1 MKRFLSLP
9 RISII
14 RLGLVITLS
23 TIMVVDS
30 GCQQSK
36 PGCGNKRDH
45 RKRKK
50 SVKKFAPSM
59 SYIYNAKTTFNLL
72 S

>member
-9 RISII
+9 RISLI
-14 RLGLVITLS
+14 RLGLIVVLC
-23 TIMVVDS
+23 TIMVADS

-45 RKRKK
+45 RRRKK

-59 SYIYNAKTTFNLL
+59 SYIISSKSTGRLY

>member
-1 MKRFLSLP
+1 MKRFISLP
-9 RISII
+9 RISLT
-14 RLGLVITLS
+14 RLGLIIILS
-23 TIMVVDS
+23 TIMVADS
-30 GCQQSK
+30 GCVQEK

-50 SVKKFAPSM
+50 KVKKFAPSM
-59 SYIYNAKTTFNLL
+59 SYHIQFDIKTRSL

>member
-9 RISII
+9 RISLI
-14 RLGLVITLS
+14 RLGLIITLS
-23 TIMVVDS
+23 TIMIADS

-36 PGCGNKRDH
+36 PGCGSKRDH
-45 RKRKK
+45 RRRKK

-59 SYIYNAKTTFNLL
+59 SYHMNDYSVTFFI
-72 S
+72 